1 MKFIQL
7 PGLLVACLLTLCTSL
22 SQAQVRGTF
31 VVNGDIDKYYPV
43 VFTDSA
49 WNYDEASELQIGR
62 SNVHRDGPD
71 GSWRGSIIASFRYHT
86 WNWGNGPGF
95 IDADIRQYINPAVPF
110 NKFVAGWKDAT
121 SINSSKIIIIWLR
134 GNTSYTYSSRYND
147 KVAVYDGTAGRP
159 LPYTEPLSTVTH
171 TFKTAIDSYVN
182 TNGITYTGS
191 TYNLGGLN
199 YFSGNMGIGTS
210 APTAKLEIAGGPTW
224 TANGW
229 GKAIKLKAAQSIELE
244 AGVRKFGIGAT
255 SDTILCFFSTDADTV
270 ALPAKY
276 HMVMTNSGNIGIGTL
291 TPKSY
296 KLAVE
301 GTIGARRIKVTQ
313 QANWADFVFHPSYKL
328 PSLQEVESFITKNGH
343 LPEIPTAAE
352 VKENG
357 VDVGEMNKLL
367 LQKVEELTLYLIQQQ
382 KEIEALKRRIK

>member
-7 PGLLVACLLTLCTSL
+7 PGLLLACLLTLCSSH

-31 VVNGDIDKYYPV
+31 MVNGDIDKYYPV

-49 WNYDEASELQIGR
+49 WGYNEASELQIGR
-62 SNVHRDGPD
+62 SSVHQDGTN
-71 GSWRGSIIASFRYHT
+71 SWKGSIIATFRYHT
-86 WNWGNGPGF
+86 NNWGNGSNF
-95 IDADIRQYINPAVPF
+95 IEADIRQYTNPAVPY

-121 SINSSKIIIIWLR
+121 SINISRIIIIWLR
-134 GNTSYTYSSRYND
+134 GNTSYNYSSRYND
-147 KVAVYDGTAGRP
+147 QVAVYDGTASGP
-159 LPYTEPLSTVTH
+159 LPYTEPLSSISH
-171 TFKTAIDSYVN
+171 TFKTSVDSYVN
-182 TNGITYTGS
+182 PNGGTITGS

-210 APTAKLEIAGGPTW
+210 EPTAKLEIAGAPTW

-229 GKAIKLKAAQSIELE
+229 GKAIKLRTAQSIELE
-244 AGVRKFGIGAT
+244 AGVRKFGIAAST
-255 SDTILCFFSTDADTV
+255 DSLLYFFSTDTDTV
-270 ALPAKY
+270 ARPARY
-276 HMVMTNSGNIGIGTL
+276 HMVITNSGNVGIGT
-291 TPKSY
+291 TSPNNY

-313 QANWADFVFHPSYKL
+313 QANWADFVFHPDYKL
-328 PSLQEVESFITKNGH
+328 PPLQEVESFITKNGH
-343 LPEIPTAAE
+343 LPEIPTATE

-357 VDVGEMNKLL
+357 IDVGEMNKLL

-382 KEIEALKRRIK
+382 KEIEELKRKIK

>member
-7 PGLLVACLLTLCTSL
+7 PGLLLACLLTLCSFH

-31 VVNGDIDKYYPV
+31 MVNGDIDKYYPV
-43 VFTDSA
+43 VFTDTA

-62 SNVHRDGPD
+62 SNIHRDSTGS
-71 GSWRGSIIASFRYHT
+71 SWRGSIIATFRYHT
-86 WNWGNGPGF
+86 WNWGNGSSF
-95 IDADIRQYINPAVPF
+95 IDADIRQYISPVLPF
-110 NKFVAGWKDAT
+110 DKFVAGWKDAT
-121 SINSSKIIIIWLR
+121 AVNNSKIIIIWLR

-147 KVAVYDGTAGRP
+147 KVAVYDGTASRP
-159 LPYTEPLSTVTH
+159 LPYTEPLSSVTH

-182 TNGITYTGS
+182 TSGS
-191 TYNLGGLN
+191 TYSGSTYSTGGVN
-199 YFSGNMGIGTS
+199 YFSGNIGLGITNPVARLDIVGAT
-210 APTAKLEIAGGPTW
+210 PW

-229 GKAIKLKAAQSIELE
+229 GKAIKLRMAQSIELE
-244 AGVRKFGIGAT
+244 AGIRKFGIGAT

-313 QANWADFVFHPSYKL
+313 QPNWADFVFHPGYKL
-328 PSLQEVESFITKNGH
+328 PPLQEVESFITKNGH

-382 KEIEALKRRIK
+382 KEIEELKRKIK